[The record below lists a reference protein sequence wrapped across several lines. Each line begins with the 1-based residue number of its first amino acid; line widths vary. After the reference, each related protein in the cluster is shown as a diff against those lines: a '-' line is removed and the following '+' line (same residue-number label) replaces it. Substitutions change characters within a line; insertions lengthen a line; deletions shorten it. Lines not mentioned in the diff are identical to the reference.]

1 MCCLLTYRTQ
11 KMKFSIQDFFS
22 NCDQIRSKLRIWS
35 HLLTKSLV
43 LSKSLVHCKMVQKSG
58 FCYDRRNK
66 KMQVCQQFLVDL
78 VPAVCNFV
86 INETLTYVFYWE
98 FCQLF
103 SVCNFIKNKTP
114 ARVFLRVSRNF
125 SDCKLKTLK
134 TRPRHILKILKNFS
148 EQLFGEHLRR
158 VASTDVIIARFSCKI
173 YCSLK

>member
-66 KMQVCQQFLVDL
+66 KMQVYQQFLVDL

-86 INETLTYVFYWE
+86 INEIWHMCFIESFANFFQFVTL
-98 FCQLF
+98 L
-103 SVCNFIKNKTP
+103 KT
-114 ARVFLRVSRNF
+114 RLQHRCFLRVSRNF
-125 SDCKLKTLK
+125 PDFKLKTLK
-134 TRPRHILKILKNFS
+134 TRPRHILKILKIFL